1 MLVVLLKRKLKHR
14 PVKSYRGLRQEDGEF
29 KTSLD
34 HIVRPYLKVK
44 KNKCGAEYI

>member
-1 MLVVLLKRKLKHR
+1 MLVVLLKGKLKHR

-44 KNKCGAEYI
+44 K